1 MMERYVRALLTLTAA
16 TTILF
21 AVEPAFAQVKGT
33 ASYRERMALPPDAVF
48 EATLEDLSKADA
60 RAEVIGRAR
69 IERPGNPPIAFE
81 IPYDASKISPRGRYA
96 VRARILVGSQLLFI
110 TDQYYPVLSDGKG
123 SEVTLMLRRVG
134 GGSPS
139 TSSLENTYWRLT
151 HLGDKPIP
159 VIRWAHEPHFI
170 LHPDTRRASGAGGC
184 NRFTGSYELKGDQL
198 TFGETAGTMMA
209 CMEGMETE
217 KEFFAA
223 LKTVRKAKVSGQQ
236 LELLDAEDKPA
247 ARFEAVYMK

>member
-1 MMERYVRALLTLTAA
+1 MKELYFRAVLTLTAA
-16 TTILF
+16 ATILL
-21 AVEPAFAQVKGT
+21 AGEPACAQVKGT

-48 EATLEDLSKADA
+48 EATLEDLSRTDA

-81 IPYDASKISPRGRYA
+81 IPYDTSKISPRGRYA
-96 VRARILVGSQLLFI
+96 VRARILVGSGVLFI

-123 SEVTLMLRRVG
+123 TEVTLMLRRL
-134 GGSPS
+134 GGSAS
-139 TSSLENTYWRLT
+139 TASLENTYWKLT
-151 HLGDKPIP
+151 YLGDKPIP
-159 VIRWAHEPHFI
+159 VIRSAHEPHLI
-170 LHPDTRRASGAGGC
+170 LHPDTRRASGTGGC
-184 NRFTGSYELKGDQL
+184 NRFTGSYELKADQL

-209 CMEGMETE
+209 CMDGMETE

-223 LKTVRKAKVSGQQ
+223 LMQVRKAKVSGQQ